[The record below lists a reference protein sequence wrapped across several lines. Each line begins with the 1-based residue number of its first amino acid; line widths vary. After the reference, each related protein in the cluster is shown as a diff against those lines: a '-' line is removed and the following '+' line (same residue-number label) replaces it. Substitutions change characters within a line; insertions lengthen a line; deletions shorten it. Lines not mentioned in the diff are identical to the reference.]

1 MLTFLDSS
9 TLCEPYTSTVNNMN
23 SWAGQDRCYV
33 ASLIF
38 IYVLV
43 LRGHL
48 SFSPVTFR
56 IEHLDRWCRDLK
68 ILYLQNNLI
77 PKIGKLAVQP
87 SSAEQT
93 LESAPTVL
101 QRMWVD

>member
-1 MLTFLDSS
+1 M
-9 TLCEPYTSTVNNMN
+9 
-23 SWAGQDRCYV
+23 
-33 ASLIF
+33 
-38 IYVLV
+38 
-43 LRGHL
+43 
-48 SFSPVTFR
+48 
-56 IEHLDRWCRDLK
+56 K

-93 LESAPTVL
+93 LESALTVL